1 MVRLFF
7 NSNSL
12 VFTVVDQNSNIVCST
27 THRNL
32 SLTPL
37 KQITEGQTLMVG
49 KGFSLWTP
57 SSKKNI
63 SIMDVWKD
71 ATYFVT
77 LPIAGTTWT
86 LLTEMPVAPLQRY
99 LYQATIVNLSLIF
112 CLFVVAIILSQIV
125 SSLLVRTPVRL
136 AAISQDIPGKLEK
149 SAELTWPESN
159 ITEMDLLIENFK
171 ETTHALSLQYQNIKD
186 TNIHLE
192 ERVQER
198 TIELRESE
206 ERFAQLA
213 EQSRSIAWEVDAQ
226 GLYTFVS
233 QVSEA
238 VLGYRPDEL
247 MGRMHFYVLHPES
260 GREAFKQA
268 AFAVFERKELFQNLV
283 NAVQTKDGRQVW
295 VSTNGTP
302 LLNADGTLRGY
313 RGSNT
318 DITERKQAEEA
329 LRESEEKYR
338 IIFNNEIYAI
348 CIFDLETLNLL
359 DVNQAF
365 TNLYSYSREELIS
378 GMTIHD
384 ITAEEKNLMR
394 QQLGQSVRVQF
405 IFHFGIIEK
414 RMGLFFRLKLSEG
427 RMCGKGE
434 K

>member
-1 MVRLFF
+1 
-7 NSNSL
+7 
-12 VFTVVDQNSNIVCST
+12 
-27 THRNL
+27 
-32 SLTPL
+32 
-37 KQITEGQTLMVG
+37 
-49 KGFSLWTP
+49 
-57 SSKKNI
+57 
-63 SIMDVWKD
+63 
-71 ATYFVT
+71 
-77 LPIAGTTWT
+77 
-86 LLTEMPVAPLQRY
+86 
-99 LYQATIVNLSLIF
+99 
-112 CLFVVAIILSQIV
+112 
-125 SSLLVRTPVRL
+125 LLVRTPVRL